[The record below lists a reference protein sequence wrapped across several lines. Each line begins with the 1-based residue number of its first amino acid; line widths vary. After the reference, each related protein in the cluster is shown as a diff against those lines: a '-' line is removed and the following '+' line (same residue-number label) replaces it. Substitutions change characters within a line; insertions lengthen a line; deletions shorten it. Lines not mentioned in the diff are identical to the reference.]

1 MLFKNWNRHWPGV
14 GLGLLVAFLA
24 PGCTTGMPYGMQGGQ
39 PQMQPGMGYMQPNA
53 PGNHGPIQQTAYY
66 QPGMGTLPQPN
77 TSEPPGMGMNGRPL
91 PGPGST
97 VMAGPAMGMPLPMHG
112 QVPMNPDPPLPR
124 ELIKS
129 VMPPYVIE
137 PPDTVF
143 IELLRAIPK
152 PPYRVEPLDVLVINV
167 ADTLP
172 NQPIAGTY
180 FVSPDGLLNLGFSY
194 GMVRVAGLTLEQV
207 LAAVKLVL
215 RSKLNDP
222 QVGVGLASFRGSG
235 TLRGEFMLAQDG
247 TVTLGSYGSVPLA
260 GLTLAQAKAAIE
272 KHLSGTLLNPEISI
286 NVSGFN
292 SKVYYVIFDGA
303 GFGQQIYRFP
313 ITGNETVLDAIA
325 NLQGLPA
332 VASKRRMWLARPA
345 PMNRGCYQILPIDW
359 EVITEAGAT
368 DTNWQLFPGDRIY
381 VDGDPWI
388 KADNTVAK
396 VMAPIER
403 VLGVS
408 LLAASVYSNFRVAF
422 TSTNGV
428 NGGTFIP
435 VVR

>member
-1 MLFKNWNRHWPGV
+1 MSETRGKGWSYAS
-14 GLGLLVAFLA
+14 LGLMAALVA
-24 PGCTTGMPYGMQGGQ
+24 PGCTTATPYGMQGQ
-39 PQMQPGMGYMQPNA
+39 PMMQQGYMQPN
-53 PGNHGPIQQTAYY
+53 GQVMNQRGQIQQVNY
-66 QPGMGTLPQPN
+66 QPGTLPPPMTTGLPVN
-77 TSEPPGMGMNGRPL
+77 GPMMMGGPVLGGPVVGMPPGMQGQPL
-91 PGPGST
+91 HAQPNP
-97 VMAGPAMGMPLPMHG
+97 PM
-112 QVPMNPDPPLPR
+112 PR

-143 IELLRAIPK
+143 IELIRAIPK
-152 PPYRVEPLDVLVINV
+152 PPYRVEPLDVLVVNV
-167 ADTLP
+167 AETLP
-172 NQPIAGTY
+172 NQPIAGT
-180 FVSPDGLLNLGFSY
+180 FVVSPDGTINLGFSY

-207 LAAVKLVL
+207 VAAVKLVL

-222 QVGVGLASFRGSG
+222 QVGVGLGQFRGTG
-235 TLRGEFMLAQDG
+235 TLRGDFMLGQDG

-272 KHLSGTLLNPEISI
+272 KHLSNWLLNPEISI

-332 VASKRRMWLARPA
+332 VSSQRRIWLARPA
-345 PMNRGCYQILPIDW
+345 PAGCGQYQILPIDW
-359 EVITEAGAT
+359 EVITQAGAT
-368 DTNWQLFPGDRIY
+368 DTNWQLFPGDRIF

-388 KADNTVAK
+388 KADNNIAK

-403 VLGVS
+403 VLGIT
-408 LLAASVYSNFRVAF
+408 LLGTTTYWNLRNAF
-422 TSTNGV
+422 QNQN
-428 NGGTFIP
+428 NGGGTNFVPI
-435 VVR
+435 VGF